1 VSDPHY
7 QRLIRSPTEPRSR
20 FSCRRSTIDGVVHV
34 VVGGELDIATVP
46 QLDAAL
52 RRAWAS
58 SDVIVVDLRELQFI
72 DSSGAH
78 LLLDA
83 NRRIRRSGGRLI
95 VVRGRWEV
103 DRLFVLLG
111 LDRELELVDRPP
123 TGVASPLVTR
133 LAASDLDRLTPLAVT
148 AP

>member
-7 QRLIRSPTEPRSR
+7 QRLIRSLTEPRSH
-20 FSCRRSTIDGVVHV
+20 FSCRRSTIDGVVHI

-58 SDVIVVDLRELQFI
+58 SDVLVVDLRKLEFI

-78 LLLDA
+78 LIVDA
-83 NRRIRRSGGRLI
+83 DRRIRRAGGRLI
-95 VVRGRWEV
+95 IVRGPREV
-103 DRLFVLLG
+103 DWLFGLLG
-111 LDRELELVDRPP
+111 LDRALEFVDRPP
-123 TGVASPLVTR
+123 TGAASSLVTPFVG
-133 LAASDLDRLTPLAVT
+133 SDLDRLTPLAVSS
-148 AP
+148 P